1 MAYEKQTWTTGDVI
15 TQEKLNHMEDGIAD
29 ADGGGVLVVNATT
42 TTSEGRTATTLD
54 KTWQEIYDA
63 SLTCSVIV
71 RTMVQSETGFSGWS
85 FAPLE
90 AVVQNPSS
98 SPAYMVGVYGNEE
111 PFVANSPSD
120 YPKRMNHQ

>member
-1 MAYEKQTWTTGDVI
+1 MAYTWKDGELI
-15 TQEKLNHMEDGIAD
+15 TAEKLNNTGS
-29 ADGGGVLVVNATT
+29 GGLVVNTT
-42 TTSEGRTATTLD
+42 IEVQEGRTTVTMD

-71 RTMVQSETGFSGWS
+71 RTVVQSEAGFSGWS

-111 PFVANSPSD
+111 PFVANSSSD
-120 YPKRMNHQ
+120 YPKRRNFQ